1 MSESAPH
8 LVSAAAT
15 PRGDRP
21 EQPEPFLRGA
31 RWPGTR
37 RVPYPRADPTDRRL
51 PADTWQMASLPVGVR
66 LELAGDAT
74 QVEIAYVTATDQ
86 LGYRGDGAGTTFA
99 AGADIAELRERDRV
113 DALRGVNSKIFDRVH
128 RLPMPTVALIDGYA
142 LGGGAELAYA
152 CDFRIGTPR
161 TRIGAGRILRLIRIS
176 RPEYRNIMKPPTTA
190 EITSSTMGWVNP
202 ASRTTIP
209 IATRPHTSPA

>member
-99 AGADIAELRERDRV
+99 SWSTDALLARERAVLGEGTVRLPLAAGAERTLV
-113 DALRGVNSKIFDRVH
+113 Y
-128 RLPMPTVALIDGYA
+128 LPEGMRPTVTSVTGVDGSVEPA
-142 LGGGAELAYA
+142 
-152 CDFRIGTPR
+152 PR
-161 TRIGAGRILRLIRIS
+161 Q
-176 RPEYRNIMKPPTTA
+176 PQ
-190 EITSSTMGWVNP
+190 WVVYGD
-202 ASRTTIP
+202 S
-209 IATRPHTSPA
+209 